1 MSQDGTRKSAVTF
14 TLPVTAET
22 FPEKD
27 IQATIAGANMV
38 LNILFM
44 SVTFFSTPAVYSDR
58 NNIEKLPFQCSI
70 FPGEESLKK
79 RVMNTLIFTLIHIH
93 NL

>member
-22 FPEKD
+22 FSEKD
-27 IQATIAGANMV
+27 IQATIAGANMA

-44 SVTFFSTPAVYSDR
+44 SVTFFQRQQSIQFEIILKNYRSSAVFFLVKNHSK
-58 NNIEKLPFQCSI
+58 NA
-70 FPGEESLKK
+70 
-79 RVMNTLIFTLIHIH
+79 
-93 NL
+93 